1 MPGRLIVCPSCGNEV
16 PVGRFCNSCGLPLP
30 QVETDSI
37 TDSDSETPLSQSH
50 PDMKK
55 GEIPRFSL
63 TISGMD
69 SLASASLFSRAELE
83 IIDEELDQ
91 LIEQIGATRQALQ
104 LKEADKSVLTSRANE
119 LRKSFET
126 TKKRRE
132 ELARFGR
139 RLPVEVILTN
149 LQEQESKLEKLEGVQ
164 GSIDSAV
171 YKEQRS
177 QLQAGIKA
185 LEKELKSAIK
195 DADRWLKGIGGLR
208 RTLLKEGSRLEARY
222 KIGDLSPT
230 AYDKARAENDR
241 AIRTLD
247 VCGRMLD
254 EILANAKKR

>member
-30 QVETDSI
+30 QVEIGSVTDSGSE
-37 TDSDSETPLSQSH
+37 DSLSQSH
-50 PDMKK
+50 PDVKK

-69 SLASASLFSRAELE
+69 SLASASLLSRAELE

-104 LKEADKSVLTSRANE
+104 LKEADKSVLTSRAND

-126 TKKRRE
+126 TKKRRA
-132 ELARFGR
+132 ELARFGSK
-139 RLPVEVILTN
+139 LPLEVILNN
-149 LQEQESKLEKLEGVQ
+149 LQEQESKLEKLEAAQ
-164 GSIDSAV
+164 DSIDSAI

-185 LEKELKSAIK
+185 LEKELKGAVK

-208 RTLLKEGSRLEARY
+208 KALLKDESRLEARY
-222 KIGDLSPT
+222 KIGDVSPA
-230 AYDKARAENDR
+230 AYDKAKAENDR
-241 AIRTLD
+241 AMRTLD
-247 VCGRMLD
+247 VCRRILD
-254 EILANAKKR
+254 ETLANAKKR